1 MKTLLRWI
9 GRVFLAV
16 AFSFLVGIVIGTL
29 LRAKIEQPVYYIG
42 SALFAVPDRRPLPLH
57 VAHPGASVLDPG
69 DHEQQ
74 IG

>member
-29 LRAKIEQPVYYIG
+29 LRAKIERPVYYIG

>member
-29 LRAKIEQPVYYIG
+29 LRAKIERPVYYIG
-42 SALFAVPDRRPLPLH
+42 STLFAVPDRRPLPLH

-69 DHEQQ
+69 YHEQQ